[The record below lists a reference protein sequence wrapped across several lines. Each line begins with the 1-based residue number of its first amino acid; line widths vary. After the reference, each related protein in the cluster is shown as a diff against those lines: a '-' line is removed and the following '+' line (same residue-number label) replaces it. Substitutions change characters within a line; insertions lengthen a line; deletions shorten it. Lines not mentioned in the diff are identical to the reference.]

1 MSGDR
6 FNYYLK
12 LIMNSTLEDLPLI
25 NEQFENDQFV
35 SAAEASELERVLGRQ
50 MNLYNRF
57 GVKVIN
63 ASTGKEEIPP
73 KTELDNF
80 GNTSEFMGIESAF
93 GIEWKVYSPN
103 PGFVNSPAKKW
114 YYNKRIAGILNEILH
129 AVVPGRMRYYFDY
142 PPWLLGTSYAPG
154 TLYMPTNEIINLA
167 IARNIIPDWD
177 YLVSKG
183 IPKPLVDLIKAEN
196 LGTKL

>member
-1 MSGDR
+1 MTGDR

-35 SAAEASELERVLGRQ
+35 SAAEAAELERVLGRQ

-57 GVKVIN
+57 GLKVVN
-63 ASTGKEEIPP
+63 SSTGKEEIPP
-73 KTELDNF
+73 KTEIDNF
-80 GNTSEFMGIESAF
+80 GNTSVFIGMENTF

-103 PGFVNSPAKKW
+103 PGFVNTPARKW
-114 YYNKRIAGILNEILH
+114 YYNKMIAGILNETLH
-129 AVVPGRMRYYFDY
+129 DAVPGRMRDYFNY
-142 PPWLLGTSYAPG
+142 PPWVLGTSYAPG
-154 TLYMPTNEIINLA
+154 TLYMPTSEIINLA
-167 IARNIIPDWD
+167 IARKIIPNWD

-183 IPKPLVDLIKAEN
+183 IPKALIDLIKAEN
-196 LGTKL
+196 LDTNL

>member
-1 MSGDR
+1 MTGDR

-35 SAAEASELERVLGRQ
+35 SAAEAAELERVLGRQ

-57 GVKVIN
+57 GLKVVN
-63 ASTGKEEIPP
+63 AGTGKEEIPP
-73 KTELDNF
+73 KTEIDNF
-80 GNTSEFMGIESAF
+80 GNTSVFIGIESAF

-103 PGFVNSPAKKW
+103 PGFVNTPARKW
-114 YYNKRIAGILNEILH
+114 YYNKMIAGILNETLH
-129 AVVPGRMRYYFDY
+129 DAVPGRMRDYFNY
-142 PPWLLGTSYAPG
+142 PPWVLGTSYAPG

-167 IARNIIPDWD
+167 IARKIIPNWD
-177 YLVSKG
+177 FLVSKG
-183 IPKPLVDLIKAEN
+183 IPKALIDLIKAEN
-196 LGTKL
+196 LDTNL